1 MTGSMRHMPPAS
13 RSYINPP
20 RRGGRLPQFAY
31 PLDRAF
37 LIDSLAPTMMSM
49 TLRMAFPAGDG
60 LLM

>member
-1 MTGSMRHMPPAS
+1 MPPVS

-37 LIDSLAPTMMSM
+37 LIDSLAPTMTSM
-49 TLRMAFPAGDG
+49 TLRMAFPVGDG